1 LKPIIGLGEFFGE
14 ATEMSSEP
22 ESANPATAGRISNG
36 TRTAGPQE
44 VTQLLANWSHGD
56 HAALEKLIPLVYEEL
71 RHLAHHYMEGQRP
84 DHTLQTTAL
93 VNEAYL
99 RLADQSKP
107 DFTNRSHFFAV
118 AAKAMRQILV
128 DHAKAQQ
135 RQKRGGGASKVEL
148 DEAALISPEQTEA
161 ILDVDEALEKLAM
174 LDSRKARV
182 VELRYFGGLNQDE
195 IAEVLKISIV
205 TVRRDWVFARA
216 WLYRELHNAA

>member
-1 LKPIIGLGEFFGE
+1 MNGEVK
-14 ATEMSSEP
+14 
-22 ESANPATAGRISNG
+22 SANASRRQISIGTGSATV
-36 TRTAGPQE
+36 QE

-71 RHLAHHYMEGQRP
+71 RRLSHRYMKGQRP

-99 RLADQSKP
+99 RLADQRKP
-107 DFTNRSHFFAV
+107 NFTNRSHFLAV

-135 RQKRGGGASKVEL
+135 RQKRGAGASKIDL
-148 DEAALISPEQTEA
+148 DEAALISPEQTGA
-161 ILDVDEALEKLAM
+161 ILDLNDALERLAM
-174 LDSRKARV
+174 LDSRTAHV
-182 VELRYFGGLNQDE
+182 VELRFFGGLNQDE
-195 IAEVLKISIV
+195 IAEVLKISPV

-216 WLYRELHNAA
+216 WLYKELHNAA